1 VKSAERLAM
10 PVSALAL
17 AFSALALPMT
27 YLTVPFCRPAAN
39 YLSWTATVGIV
50 SAAGAIGLAAVLLSL
65 FSVYSL
71 GTAKA
76 RTSLMMAVGSL
87 GIATAYIVFGL
98 ALRTCPA

>member
-1 VKSAERLAM
+1 
-10 PVSALAL
+10 
-17 AFSALALPMT
+17 
-27 YLTVPFCRPAAN
+27 
-39 YLSWTATVGIV
+39 
-50 SAAGAIGLAAVLLSL
+50 L